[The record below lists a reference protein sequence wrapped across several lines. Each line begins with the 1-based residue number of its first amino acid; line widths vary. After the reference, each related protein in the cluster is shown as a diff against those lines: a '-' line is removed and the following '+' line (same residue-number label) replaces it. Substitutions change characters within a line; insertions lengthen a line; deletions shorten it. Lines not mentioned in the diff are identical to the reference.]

1 MADGRSICSS
11 DADAVHVLETESSS
25 LNPESCEL
33 EYLHLNDGKLV
44 WMNDLE
50 SLKKF
55 VENVLKLQGKWL
67 TPGGNTKQ
75 FKCSNG
81 NVIINWYNKKQQTL
95 NFQGRD
101 GPALKDRLIE
111 LIHKKPRKTTETQD
125 ANSLSSSEQ
134 SFQPST
140 LLQET
145 DSGQSNFQTST
156 DGESLLNGSEKRP
169 NSEIIADIEGLKLD
183 LLILQKQVQ
192 ENTKLLSMENIQK
205 QDGNALGVEL
215 LDYKKKCEKLL
226 STISKKDNAINELE
240 EKCLLLESRV
250 LSLEQENDSLKLA
263 LTIITREKSE
273 VENNQL
279 QSSDRWSV
287 AKPHPRSTNAKHRQK
302 TMPTNIIQT
311 RNGFEPLQVEDQIE
325 RNVSN
330 QNGNSAVKGHRTSS
344 SSSEIRTRNADLINS
359 SNQLDHSQPNRQK
372 KVIIAG
378 DSTLKYLQSHKMS
391 KNSQVKIATF
401 PGCTTQDMKDHIKP
415 LLRRNPDEIII
426 HVGTNSLRSSNTP
439 RECAVELIDL
449 ADAVSSESSA
459 MISISGLINRSDD
472 EALACKVPDVNKV
485 LKECCKQ
492 KNWGFVDHSN
502 ISITSHLNRSGLH
515 LNKKG
520 TTRLAQNFINHL
532 RVD

>member
-11 DADAVHVLETESSS
+11 DAGAVHVLETEFSS

-33 EYLHLNDGKLV
+33 ECLHLNDGKLV
-44 WMNDLE
+44 WMNDLD

-55 VENVLKLQGKWL
+55 VESVLKLQGKWL

-81 NVIINWYNKKQQTL
+81 NVIINWHSKKKTL
-95 NFQGRD
+95 NFQRRD
-101 GPALKDRLIE
+101 GLALKDKLME
-111 LIHKKPRKTTETQD
+111 LI
-125 ANSLSSSEQ
+125 
-134 SFQPST
+134 
-140 LLQET
+140 
-145 DSGQSNFQTST
+145 
-156 DGESLLNGSEKRP
+156 
-169 NSEIIADIEGLKLD
+169 LD

-192 ENTKLLSMENIQK
+192 ENTKLLSMKNIQK

-250 LSLEQENDSLKLA
+250 LSLVQENDSLKLA

-273 VENNQL
+273 VETNQL

-287 AKPHPRSTNAKHRQK
+287 AKPHLRSTNAKHSQK
-302 TMPTNIIQT
+302 TMPANIIQT
-311 RNGFEPLQVEDQIE
+311 RNGFEPLQVQIEDQIK

-330 QNGNSAVKGHRTSS
+330 QNGNSAVTGHRTSP
-344 SSSEIRTRNADLINS
+344 SSSEIRMRNTHLINS
-359 SNQLDHSQPNRQK
+359 SDQFDHSQPNHQK

-415 LLRRNPDEIII
+415 LLRRNPDELII
-426 HVGTNSLRSSNTP
+426 HVGTNSLRSSYTP

-449 ADAVSSESSA
+449 AEA
-459 MISISGLINRSDD
+459 ISYDIYIRSH
-472 EALACKVPDVNKV
+472 
-485 LKECCKQ
+485 Q
-492 KNWGFVDHSN
+492 
-502 ISITSHLNRSGLH
+502 
-515 LNKKG
+515 
-520 TTRLAQNFINHL
+520 
-532 RVD
+532 

>member
-1 MADGRSICSS
+1 
-11 DADAVHVLETESSS
+11 
-25 LNPESCEL
+25 
-33 EYLHLNDGKLV
+33 
-44 WMNDLE
+44 MNDLE

-81 NVIINWYNKKQQTL
+81 NVIINWYSKKQQTL

-101 GPALKDRLIE
+101 GPALKDKLME
-111 LIHKKPRKTTETQD
+111 LIHKKPRNIAETQD
-125 ANSLSSSEQ
+125 ANSLSSTEQ

-145 DSGQSNFQTST
+145 DSGESNFQTST
-156 DGESLLNGSEKRP
+156 DGESLLNRSEKRP

-192 ENTKLLSMENIQK
+192 ENTKLLSMKNIQN

-226 STISKKDNAINELE
+226 STISKKDNAVNELE
-240 EKCLLLESRV
+240 EKCLFLESRV

-273 VENNQL
+273 AETNQL

-287 AKPHPRSTNAKHRQK
+287 AKPHPRSTNAKHSQK
-302 TMPTNIIQT
+302 SMPANIIQT
-311 RNGFEPLQVEDQIE
+311 RNGFEPLQVQIEDQIE

-330 QNGNSAVKGHRTSS
+330 QNRNSAVTGHRTSP
-344 SSSEIRTRNADLINS
+344 SSSEIRMRNTNLINS
-359 SNQLDHSQPNRQK
+359 SDQFDHSQPNRQK

-378 DSTLKYLQSHKMS
+378 DPTLKYLQSHKMS

-415 LLRRNPDEIII
+415 LLRRNPDELII
-426 HVGTNSLRSSNTP
+426 HVGTNSLRSSYTP
-439 RECAVELIDL
+439 LL
-449 ADAVSSESSA
+449 T
-459 MISISGLINRSDD
+459 LFT
-472 EALACKVPDVNKV
+472 NK
-485 LKECCKQ
+485 
-492 KNWGFVDHSN
+492 S
-502 ISITSHLNRSGLH
+502 
-515 LNKKG
+515 
-520 TTRLAQNFINHL
+520 
-532 RVD
+532 

>member
-1 MADGRSICSS
+1 M
-11 DADAVHVLETESSS
+11 
-25 LNPESCEL
+25 
-33 EYLHLNDGKLV
+33 
-44 WMNDLE
+44 
-50 SLKKF
+50 
-55 VENVLKLQGKWL
+55 
-67 TPGGNTKQ
+67 
-75 FKCSNG
+75 
-81 NVIINWYNKKQQTL
+81 
-95 NFQGRD
+95 
-101 GPALKDRLIE
+101 
-111 LIHKKPRKTTETQD
+111 
-125 ANSLSSSEQ
+125 
-134 SFQPST
+134 
-140 LLQET
+140 QET

-215 LDYKKKCEKLL
+215 LDYKKKCEKVL

-250 LSLEQENDSLKLA
+250 LSLEQANDSLKLA

-449 ADAVSSESSA
+449 AEAVSSESSA

-472 EALACKVPDVNKV
+472 EALPCKVPDVNKV